1 MMKTK
6 LIFLMKMRIF
16 QKAHVSY
23 SDVADMLHVGK
34 IAPFHLF
41 LSHTKELESI
51 TEIVKDDYGH
61 KYHSGSKII
70 CGRYLEIFEED
81 KTFTK
86 YYVGQREAAVLS

>member
-41 LSHTKELESI
+41 
-51 TEIVKDDYGH
+51 
-61 KYHSGSKII
+61 
-70 CGRYLEIFEED
+70 YLIL
-81 KTFTK
+81 KN
-86 YYVGQREAAVLS
+86 

>member
-6 LIFLMKMRIF
+6 LIFLMKMRMF

-41 LSHTKELESI
+41 
-51 TEIVKDDYGH
+51 
-61 KYHSGSKII
+61 
-70 CGRYLEIFEED
+70 YLIL
-81 KTFTK
+81 KNYK
-86 YYVGQREAAVLS
+86 VSLK